1 MRAALVLSCVVG
13 LVLLPVTVR
22 AFCGFYV
29 AGADQELYNNATVV
43 VLMREGTR
51 TVQSMANNY
60 EGPPQDFAM
69 VVPVPV
75 VLQEENVR
83 TLSTDI
89 FDRVDRLAA
98 PRLVEYWEQ
107 DPCMYDGL
115 EAEESADIA
124 AAPTSA
130 RQEARGGAAD
140 PMVTI
145 EAQFEV
151 GEYDIVILSAREATA
166 LDAWLR
172 QNGYNIPEGAAEV
185 LRPYVEGGMKFFVA
199 KVNIERVR
207 MENGMAMLSP
217 LRFHYDSD
225 DFNLPVRLGLLNSK
239 GIQDLLVHILAPN
252 QRYELANY
260 PNVTIPTNLDVADAA
275 RDQFGAFYAALF
287 DRTLEQ
293 NPKAI
298 VTEYAWQATNCD
310 PCPGPVLSASDITT
324 LGADVLPST
333 GGTMQANVTVQ
344 QPSVQGDIDAT
355 VAMAV
360 VQSKQAQIQ
369 SCLQQSS
376 SRGQAGSGSTNAVIT
391 VGANG
396 LATGNVQLR
405 PAFGDAAFQTCVS
418 SALSGLRFP
427 PPASGGSA
435 TVTAPLIL
443 SLTPS
448 NPWEVMNRMNS
459 FVLTR
464 LHARYSAE
472 TLENDLVFRPADPI
486 VGGRE
491 MLGVDGALEKGSQ
504 PAPANNFQGRYAIRH
519 PWTGAIQCDN
529 PRRGMWGGPPPGVQ
543 GSTAPKAAEDIAFA
557 PRGNVNLRDM
567 LKSDVPELE
576 LTGLA
581 AAQPGA
587 GGVGGTGTAGGT
599 AGASGGR
606 SGGACDCG
614 IAGGAPGAPLAALAL
629 AGFLGLAVA
638 WRRR

>member
-1 MRAALVLSCVVG
+1 MRAALGLCCVV
-13 LVLLPVTVR
+13 VLLVPVTAE

-83 TLSTDI
+83 TLSEDI

-107 DPCMYDGL
+107 DPCMQMEL
-115 EAEESADIA
+115 EESADM
-124 AAPTSA
+124 AAPPTATA
-130 RQEARGGAAD
+130 RAERAGSGAE

-172 QNGYNIPEGAAEV
+172 QNGYNIPDGAADV

-239 GIQDLLVHILAPN
+239 GTQDLLVHILAPN

-333 GGTMQANVTVQ
+333 SSGMQANVQVQ
-344 QPSVQGDIDAT
+344 PATVQGDIDRT

-360 VQSKQAQIQ
+360 VQSKQAQLQ
-369 SCLQQSS
+369 ACLQQAGA
-376 SRGQAGSGSTNAVIT
+376 RGRASAGSTNAVIT

-396 LATGNVQLR
+396 LVS
-405 PAFGDAAFQTCVS
+405 GDARLQPAYGDEPFKTCVS
-418 SALSGLRFP
+418 SALSSLRFP
-427 PPASGGSA
+427 PPASGQTA
-435 TVTAPLIL
+435 TVTVPLIL

-491 MLGVDGALEKGSQ
+491 MMGGDGALEKGSQ
-504 PAPANNFQGRYAIRH
+504 PSSVNNFQGRYAIRH
-519 PWTGAIQCDN
+519 PWAGPIACNN
-529 PRRGMWGGPPPGVQ
+529 PRRGIWGGPPPGVQ
-543 GSTAPKAAEDIAFA
+543 GSTTPKAAEDIAFA
-557 PRGNVNLRDM
+557 PRGGVNLRDM

-576 LTGLA
+576 LTGVA
-581 AAQPGA
+581 ATQPSGTGVGATGTGGGA
-587 GGVGGTGTAGGT
+587 GAGP
-599 AGASGGR
+599 GR
-606 SGGACDCG
+606 TGGACDCG
-614 IAGGAPGAPLAALAL
+614 VAGAGTGAPLAALAL
-629 AGFLGLAVA
+629 ISLLGLTLAF
-638 WRRR
+638 RRR